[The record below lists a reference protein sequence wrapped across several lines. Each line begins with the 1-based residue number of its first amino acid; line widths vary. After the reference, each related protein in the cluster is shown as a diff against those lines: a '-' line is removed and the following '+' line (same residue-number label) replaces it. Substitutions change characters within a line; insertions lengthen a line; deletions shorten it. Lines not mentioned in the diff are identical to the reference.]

1 MAEIKYNSL
10 REKIRA
16 EKMERAERYES
27 FRVLFNSAY
36 ETGWNAGLAHMPKPM
51 HVYDGFSR
59 QHIETVSDGM
69 CGFAWVKIRPATSSF
84 ARWLVK
90 NKLARASYHGGIEIW
105 ISAHNQSYERKI
117 EHARAMAEH
126 FRANGV
132 NAYADGRLD

>member
-1 MAEIKYNSL
+1 MTYASL

-16 EKMERAERYES
+16 EKVERLSRYSEFLS
-27 FRVLFNSAY
+27 LYDEASRLGY
-36 ETGWNAGLAHMPKPM
+36 EAGRAATPRPM

-59 QHIETVSDGM
+59 EHIETVSDGL

-84 ARWLVK
+84 ARYMLK
-90 NKLARASYHGGIEIW
+90 HKLARTSYMGGIEIG

-117 EHARAMAEH
+117 AHARAMAEH
-126 FRANGV
+126 FRANGI

>member
-1 MAEIKYNSL
+1 MIKAKYGSL

-16 EKMERAERYES
+16 EKMERAERYQE
-27 FRVLFNSAY
+27 F
-36 ETGWNAGLAHMPKPM
+36 AGLFDAAYSAGLRAGAQHKPKPM

-90 NKLARASYHGGIEIW
+90 QGIARAAYTGGIEIW
-105 ISAHNQSYERKI
+105 ISAHNQSYERKLA
-117 EHARAMAEH
+117 HARAMAEH